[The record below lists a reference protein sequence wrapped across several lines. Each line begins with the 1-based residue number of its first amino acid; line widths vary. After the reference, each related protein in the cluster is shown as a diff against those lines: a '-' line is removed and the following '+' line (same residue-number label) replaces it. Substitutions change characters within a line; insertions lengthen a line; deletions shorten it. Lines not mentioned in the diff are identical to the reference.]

1 VLSSTRRECK
11 PALVQNCA
19 VADRH
24 ALPPNG
30 KIFEKWS
37 DSDVYVSSAPWSDGW
52 FGRVCPM
59 LCVGCSSRRVE
70 DNAPYL
76 LDSGYADLAH
86 TRLTLMPWKMLPG
99 ADRLRECHFAL
110 GLAPAFLV
118 AVFGSSG

>member
-1 VLSSTRRECK
+1 MSVSARRGQDICW
-11 PALVQNCA
+11 A
-19 VADRH
+19 R
-24 ALPPNG
+24 
-30 KIFEKWS
+30 IFT
-37 DSDVYVSSAPWSDGW
+37 
-52 FGRVCPM
+52 M
-59 LCVGCSSRRVE
+59 LHLCCSSRRVE

-86 TRLTLMPWKMLPG
+86 TRLTLMPWKMLPR